1 MTAARDITLRQ
12 PIVICPMDS
21 QACKNEMVAIEQAAR
36 DAASVDPSSHI
47 LSPQIIIKASQR
59 DAIRH
64 LGLCEVGGVKKM
76 LIE

>member
-21 QACKNEMVAIEQAAR
+21 QACKDEMVAIEQAAM
-36 DAASVDPSSHI
+36 DAAHVDPQNHI
-47 LSPQIIIKASQR
+47 LSPQTIIKANTLG
-59 DAIRH
+59 ALRH